1 MFPQASFEAF
11 WEGFKQHSSKL
22 INSDQEGS
30 YQLLLEQLEY
40 CYVSYDRSL
49 KSSEDS

>member
-1 MFPQASFEAF
+1 MFPQAPFGAF
-11 WEGFKQHSSKL
+11 WEGFKQHPPEL
-22 INSDQEGS
+22 INPDQEGP
-30 YQLLLEQLEY
+30 YQLLLEQLGY

>member
-1 MFPQASFEAF
+1 MNP
-11 WEGFKQHSSKL
+11 
-22 INSDQEGS
+22 DQEGP
-30 YQLLLEQLEY
+30 YQLPPVQLEY